1 MITFLITLGRFVQA
15 IWRGLKDPEFRALL
29 ILVLFTLLVGMLFYA
44 RVEGWTWLDALYFC
58 FMTLTTIGYG
68 DLVPTTP
75 ISKVFTMIYVA
86 VGIGILLG
94 FINMVASHSLGPKK
108 EKEEK

>member
-15 IWRGLKDPEFRALL
+15 IWKGLKDPEFRALL
-29 ILVLFTLLVGMLFYA
+29 ILVVFTLLVGMLFYA
-44 RVEGWTWLDALYFC
+44 RVEGWSWLDAFYFC

-68 DLVPTTP
+68 DMVPSTP
-75 ISKVFTMIYVA
+75 VSKIFTIIYVA

-94 FINMVASHSLGPKK
+94 FINRVASHAIGSKN
-108 EKEEK
+108 ENEAS